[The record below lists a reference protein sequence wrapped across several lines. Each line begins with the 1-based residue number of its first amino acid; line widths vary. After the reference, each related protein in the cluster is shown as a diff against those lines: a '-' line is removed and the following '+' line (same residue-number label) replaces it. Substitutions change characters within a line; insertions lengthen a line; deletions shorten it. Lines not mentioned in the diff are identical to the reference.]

1 MARQEI
7 MSVLSRV
14 SAAHTN
20 TQTQPSS
27 LNPAWTPNFSSSKVP
42 STLKRKAAEPLYH
55 GHKYLR
61 RDLHDS
67 SIHSSETPPF
77 SDDEAEPMEF

>member
-14 SAAHTN
+14 KVVPP
-20 TQTQPSS
+20 TQTHQPSS
-27 LNPAWTPNFSSSKVP
+27 LPLAWTPDFSPSRVP
-42 STLKRKAAEPLYH
+42 STLKRKAAEPLSH
-55 GHKYLR
+55 GHKFVR
-61 RDLHDS
+61 RDLHTS
-67 SIHSSETPPF
+67 SIHSSETPPI